1 VEIRSRSLQAE
12 QAEQTGRVEGGFAGA
27 SYFDVNF
34 FVIPLGEDG
43 QSLYAAEVYECDWRN
58 QEITSLAPRTDGASI
73 RICIRPN
80 EIARSLGIK
89 INKIVSWN
97 FTRTDLNLMQW
108 AVEPD
113 AIQATDGLTVLTCLP
128 GSDVCAF
135 RTQLM
140 SNFFDVDGILSGV
153 GSVWLEFGST
163 GVTSINRRRA
173 QEVPFNFAGASP
185 VDLDTSVIY
194 QEQHTAVCEYEQLFS
209 EWWIEEEINTRYT
222 YIGIVAGTAAAL
234 ACLLLACAVCP
245 CFRRRGDKTDGDQD
259 IQVNLDLKSDKKQEN
274 TSSTTQNNEES
285 RSIVSGATDHSTLAA
300 SKTEDEEMGL
310 GSSRKKRKGSSA
322 LVLPTGDVQ
331 EDYTPDID
339 DVCFD
344 EENHPG
350 TKHFIRV
357 IREIIMENPDVKY
370 SPTTFKAI
378 KKGLKGRRLCKMTTK
393 GRYREPSKD
402 RLIDLCGIA
411 FKEQKRIYENKSN
424 SRALTTLS
432 SSKHNGEKGVRRS
445 GSRKSLDE
453 DDDSSNQKKLE
464 RKGSHKSLRDD
475 DDEEKGVRRSGSRK
489 SLDEDDDSSNQK
501 KLERNGS
508 RKSLRDDDDE
518 EKGVRR
524 SGSRKSLNEDDDSS
538 NKKKLE
544 RKGSRKSLRDDDDE
558 EKGVRRSGSRKSLR
572 DDDSSSKKKGRRK
585 SLRDDDD
592 KEIRRSSSRT
602 SLRSEGLELKRK
614 GSRKSLHEEETKE
627 IRRSSS
633 HKGVRRDETRRSS
646 SSRSLKSDGETSSK
660 KISDRKDSSR
670 GRSSRDEDD
679 KDKRRSSSRKSLRS
693 DGGSTNRK
701 LERKSSRKT
710 LHEEETKE
718 IRRSSSRKSIRD
730 LD

>member
-285 RSIVSGATDHSTLAA
+285 RSIISGATDHSTLAA

-464 RKGSHKSLRDD
+464 R
-475 DDEEKGVRRSGSRK
+475 
-489 SLDEDDDSSNQK
+489 
-501 KLERNGS
+501 NGS

-558 EKGVRRSGSRKSLR
+558 EKRVRRSGSRKSLR

-646 SSRSLKSDGETSSK
+646 SSRSLKSDGGTSSK